1 MMGSGTSASNSSST
15 SPIQFCFWL
24 KKLAGIAL
32 KPFAVPKTSPGLLL
46 KLVETATPSLS
57 CETFFAHRP
66 FSTLIDEVHL
76 DPPKGLQAHVSKAGD
91 RFEGHLTWYLAP
103 RSE

>member
-1 MMGSGTSASNSSST
+1 MFNLTHSILCLVKKANRYR
-15 SPIQFCFWL
+15 L
-24 KKLAGIAL
+24 KLVS
-32 KPFAVPKTSPGLLL
+32 VPKTSPGLLL
-46 KLVETATPSLS
+46 RLVETATPSLS

-66 FSTLIDEVHL
+66 FSTLIDDVNL
-76 DPPKGLQAHVSKAGD
+76 DPPKGLQAHVRKAGD

>member
-1 MMGSGTSASNSSST
+1 MMRSGTSASNSSST
-15 SPIQFCFWL
+15 SLIQSCFWL
-24 KKLAGIAL
+24 KKASRYRL
-32 KPFAVPKTSPGLLL
+32 KPVSVPKNSPGLLL

-76 DPPKGLQAHVSKAGD
+76 DPPEGLQAHVRKAGD

>member
-1 MMGSGTSASNSSST
+1 MMGFGTSASNSSST
-15 SPIQFCFWL
+15 SLIQSSVWL
-24 KKLAGIAL
+24 KKLAGITL
-32 KPFAVPKTSPGLLL
+32 NLSQSQKTSPSLSLR
-46 KLVETATPSLS
+46 LVETATPSLS

-76 DPPKGLQAHVSKAGD
+76 DPPNGLQAHVRKAGD
-91 RFEGHLTWYLAP
+91 RFEGHLTWCLAP